1 MARVYC
7 VVHTMDREIFEIET
21 GLVADDNKETFQQW
35 QMKKSMEHLQDALND
50 MYTLMDKFMD
60 YVRKQNGSN
69 VLGERRN

>member
-1 MARVYC
+1 
-7 VVHTMDREIFEIET
+7 MDREIFEIET

-50 MYTLMDKFMD
+50 MYALMDKFMD

-69 VLGERRN
+69 VLEERRN